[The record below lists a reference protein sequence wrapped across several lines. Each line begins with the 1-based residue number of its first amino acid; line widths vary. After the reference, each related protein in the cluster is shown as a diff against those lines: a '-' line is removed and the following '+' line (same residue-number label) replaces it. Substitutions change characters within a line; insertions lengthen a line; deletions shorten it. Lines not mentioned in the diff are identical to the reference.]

1 MPTVIT
7 INGATPKDEVLRSDA
22 MSALND
28 LPTEVMVKLAKL
40 SQSEKAQ
47 SYFKNPILF
56 ATLQGFLRK

>member
-1 MPTVIT
+1 MATILT
-7 INGATPKDEVLRSDA
+7 INGATAKDEDLRSDA
-22 MSALND
+22 MSKLND

-47 SYFKNPILF
+47 NYFKNPILF